1 MTADLAMM
9 PAWQLVKLFKARKAS
24 PVEAAKAAIA
34 RIDAFNPQLNA
45 FQHLDPDGALRAARA
60 SEKRWKK
67 GGKRLSDIDGVPITI
82 KDMVLTKGLPTR
94 MGSLAT
100 DENGPWPVDAP
111 VAQRLREAGTVLLG
125 KTTSPEYGWKG
136 VTDSRLFG
144 ATHNPWKIGRTP
156 GGSSGGGVAAEA
168 VGMGTLAVGTDGAGS
183 VRIPCSFTGLFGL
196 KPTQGR
202 VPLWPPSAQGTLSHI
217 GPMSRTVRDAAMMMN
232 VMARYDA
239 RDAYARP
246 DDEEDFLKGFEK
258 GVKGLTIAYSPN
270 LGFVEKEKIDRDVA
284 AAVEAA
290 AKIFRTLGAKVVE
303 DSPDLMGLDPRRIL
317 NAHWQSNV
325 AVLLKSFSPEKREL
339 MDPGLVKAADV
350 GANLGQEAVVTAI
363 QQRQHLGVIM
373 NQFLDKY
380 DLLLTPTMP
389 VTAFNVNEN
398 GAWGGDG
405 VDIGW
410 TPFTLTFNLTRQPAA
425 TIPCGLDREGL
436 PIGLQIVGGHARD
449 ALVLRAAAAYEKV
462 RPIPAPPMAHQI

>member
-9 PAWQLVKLFKARKAS
+9 PAHQLVKLFKARKAS
-24 PVEAAKAAIA
+24 PVEAAKAALA
-34 RIDAFNPQLNA
+34 RIEAFNPQLNA
-45 FQHLDPDGALRAARA
+45 FQHLDPDGAMRAARA

-67 GGKRLSDIDGVPITI
+67 GGKRLSDLDGVPLTI

-111 VAQRLREAGTVLLG
+111 TAQRLREAGTVLLG

-144 ATHNPWKIGRTP
+144 ATHNPWKIGRTS

-168 VGMGTLAVGTDGAGS
+168 VGMGSLAIGTDGAGS
-183 VRIPCSFTGLFGL
+183 VRIPCSFSGLFGL

-202 VPLWPPSAQGTLSHI
+202 VPVWPSSAQGTLSHV
-217 GPMSRTVRDAAMMMN
+217 GPMTRTVRDAAMMMN
-232 VMARYDA
+232 VIARFDP
-239 RDAYARP
+239 RDPYARP
-246 DDEEDFLKGFEK
+246 DDEEDYLKGFDK
-258 GVKGLTIAYSPN
+258 GVKGLRIAYSPN

-284 AAVEAA
+284 TAVEAA
-290 AKIFRTLGAKVVE
+290 ARVFKTLGARVID
-303 DSPDLMGLDPRRIL
+303 DSPDLGGLDPRRIL

-325 AVLLKSFSPEKREL
+325 ALLLKSFDAEKREL
-339 MDPGLVKAADV
+339 MDPGLLKAAEV
-350 GANLGQEAVVTAI
+350 GAGLGQEAVVQAI
-363 QQRQHLGVIM
+363 HQRQQLAVIL
-373 NQFLDKY
+373 NQFMAKY

-389 VTAFNVNEN
+389 MTAFAVNEN

-425 TIPCGLDREGL
+425 TIPCGLDRDGL
-436 PIGLQIVGGHARD
+436 PIGLQIVSGHARD
-449 ALVLRAAAAYEKV
+449 TLVLRAAAAYERV

>member
-1 MTADLAMM
+1 MTADLAML
-9 PAWQLVKLFKARKAS
+9 PAHQLVKLYKARKAS
-24 PVEAAKAAIA
+24 PVEAVKAAIA
-34 RIDAFNPQLNA
+34 RIEAFNPQLNA

-100 DENGPWPVDAP
+100 DENGPWTVDAP
-111 VAQRLREAGTVLLG
+111 VAQRLREAGTCLLG

-144 ATHNPWKIGRTP
+144 ATHNPWKLGRTP

-168 VGMGTLAVGTDGAGS
+168 VGMGTLAIGTDGAGS
-183 VRIPCSFTGLFGL
+183 VRIPCAFTGLFGL
-196 KPTQGR
+196 KPTQAR
-202 VPLWPPSAQGTLSHI
+202 VPLFPPSAQGTLSHI
-217 GPMSRTVRDAAMMMN
+217 GPMTRTVLDAAMMMN
-232 VMARYDA
+232 VI
-239 RDAYARP
+239 ARP
-246 DDEEDFLKGFEK
+246 DSRDPYGRPDDAEDYLKGFDK
-258 GVKGLTIAYSPN
+258 GVKGMRIAYSPN

-290 AKIFRTLGAKVVE
+290 VRVFKTLGAKVVE
-303 DSPDLMGLDPRRIL
+303 DSPDLQGLDPRRIL

-325 AVLLKSFSPEKREL
+325 VMVFRSYSREKQEL
-339 MDPGLVKAADV
+339 MDPGFVKAAEF
-350 GANLGQEAVVTAI
+350 GASLGQDAVVTAI
-363 QQRQHLGVIM
+363 HQRQQLGAIM
-373 NQFLDKY
+373 NAFMAKY

-389 VTAFNVNEN
+389 MTAFEVNQN
-398 GAWGGDG
+398 AAWGGDG

-425 TIPCGLDREGL
+425 TIPCGLDREGM

-449 ALVLRAAAAYEKV
+449 ALVMRAAAAYERV
-462 RPIPAPPMAHQI
+462 RPIPAPPMAHQV

>member
-9 PAWQLVKLFKARKAS
+9 PAHELVKLYKSRKAS
-24 PVEAAKAAIA
+24 PVEAARAAIA
-34 RIDAFNPQLNA
+34 RIEAFNPQLNA
-45 FQHLDPDGALRAARA
+45 FQHIDPEGALRAARA

-100 DENGPWPVDAP
+100 DADGPWNVDSPVG
-111 VAQRLREAGTVLLG
+111 QKLREAGTVLLG

-136 VTDSRLFG
+136 VTDSALFG
-144 ATHNPWKIGRTP
+144 ATHNPWKLGRTP

-168 VGMGTLAVGTDGAGS
+168 VGMGNLAIGTDGAGS
-183 VRIPCSFTGLFGL
+183 VRIPCAFTGLFGL

-202 VPLWPPSAQGTLSHI
+202 VPVYPPSAQGTLSHI
-217 GPMSRTVRDAAMMMN
+217 GPMTRTVRDASMLMN
-232 VMARYDA
+232 VIARPDS
-239 RDAYARP
+239 RDAYSRP
-246 DDEEDFLKGFEK
+246 DDIENYAKGLDK
-258 GVKGLTIAYSPN
+258 GVKNLRVAYSSG

-290 AKIFRTLGAKVVE
+290 VRVFKTLGAKVVE
-303 DSPDLMGLDPRRIL
+303 DSPELMGLDPRKIL

-325 AVLLKSFSPEKREL
+325 AVLLKNFSPEKRAL
-339 MDPGLVKAADV
+339 MDPGLIKAAEA
-350 GANLGQEAVVTAI
+350 GANLGQDAVVTAI
-363 QQRQHLGVIM
+363 HQRQQLAVIL
-373 NQFLDKY
+373 NQFMDKY

-389 VTAFNVNEN
+389 MTAFAVNEN

-436 PIGLQIVGGHARD
+436 PIGLQIVSGLARD
-449 ALVLRAAAAYEKV
+449 ALILRAASAYESV
-462 RPIPAPPMAHQI
+462 RPIPAPPMAYQI

>member
-9 PAWQLVKLFKARKAS
+9 PAHQLVKLFKSRKAS
-24 PVEAAKAAIA
+24 PVEATKAALA
-34 RIDAFNPQLNA
+34 RVETFNPQLNA
-45 FQHLDPDGALRAARA
+45 FQHLDPDAAMRAARA

-82 KDMVLTKGLPTR
+82 KDMVQTKGMPTR

-100 DENGPWPVDAP
+100 DESGPWLHDAP

-136 VTDSRLFG
+136 VTDSKLFG
-144 ATHNPWKIGRTP
+144 ATHNPWKIGRTS

-168 VGMGTLAVGTDGAGS
+168 VGMGSLAVGTDGAGS

-196 KPTQGR
+196 KPTQAR

-217 GPMSRTVRDAAMMMN
+217 GPMTRTVRDAAMMMN

-239 RDAYARP
+239 RDLYATP
-246 DDEEDFLKGFEK
+246 GDEENFLKGFDK
-258 GVKGLTIAYSPN
+258 GVKGLRIAYSPD
-270 LGFVEKEKIDRDVA
+270 LGFVKKDKIDPDVA
-284 AAVEAA
+284 KAVEAA
-290 AKIFRTLGAKVVE
+290 VKVFKTLGAKVVQ
-303 DSPDLMGLDPRRIL
+303 DSPDLQGLDPRDIL

-325 AVLLKSFSPEKREL
+325 AVLLASYPPEKREL
-339 MDPGLVKAADV
+339 MDPGLVKAAEF
-350 GANLGQEAVVTAI
+350 GAGLGQEKVVKAI
-363 QQRQHLGVIM
+363 HQRQSLGVIM
-373 NQFLDKY
+373 NQFLTKY

-389 VTAFNVNEN
+389 MTAFAVNEN
-398 GAWGGDG
+398 AAWGGDG

-425 TIPCGLDREGL
+425 TIPCGLDHDGL
-436 PIGLQIVGGHARD
+436 PIGLQIVSSHMRD
-449 ALVLRAAAAYEKV
+449 ALVLRAAAAYEQV

>member
-9 PAWQLVKLFKARKAS
+9 PAHELVKLFKARKAS
-24 PVEAAKAAIA
+24 PVEATKAAIA
-34 RIDAFNPQLNA
+34 RIEAFNPQLNA

-82 KDMVLTKGLPTR
+82 KDMVLTKGMPTR
-94 MGSLAT
+94 MGSAAT
-100 DENGPWPVDAP
+100 DEAGPWTVDSP

-136 VTDSRLFG
+136 VTDSKLFG

-168 VGMGTLAVGTDGAGS
+168 VGMGNLAIGTDGAGS

-217 GPMSRTVRDAAMMMN
+217 GPMTRTVRDAAMMMN
-232 VMARYDA
+232 VIARYDA
-239 RDAYARP
+239 RDAYARF
-246 DDEEDFLKGFEK
+246 DDEENFLKGFEK
-258 GVKGLTIAYSPN
+258 GVKGLRIAYSPN

-284 AAVEAA
+284 VAVEAA
-290 AKIFRTLGAKVVE
+290 VKVFRTLGAKVVE
-303 DSPDLMGLDPRRIL
+303 DSPDLQGLDPRKIL

-325 AVLLKSFSPEKREL
+325 AVLLKSFSAEKREL
-339 MDPGLVKAADV
+339 MDPGLLKAAEV
-350 GANLGQEAVVTAI
+350 GANLGQDAVVTAI
-363 QQRQHLGVIM
+363 HQRQTLGVIM
-373 NQFLDKY
+373 NNFMAKY

-389 VTAFNVNEN
+389 VTAFAVNEPA
-398 GAWGGDG
+398 AWGGDG

-425 TIPCGLDREGL
+425 TIPCGLDRDGM
-436 PIGLQIVGGHARD
+436 PIGLQIVSAHARD
-449 ALVLRAAAAYEKV
+449 ALILRAAAAYERV
-462 RPIPAPPMAHQI
+462 RPIPAPPMAHQV